1 MADLSAVPVS
11 DYGALL
17 SSYGNAQA
25 NQQASYAEAAKE
37 RADIPLIQAQTQ
49 GAQIQNARSAWQLKG
64 LQALLGG
71 SNSSAPGA
79 PASGAGSPV
88 AGGGENAAPGAS
100 NAATGGSPFLN
111 ADGSP
116 NTSAISGAVD
126 DRFTQKPY
134 VPSAQVAKLNAASA
148 AYGAPEFGAAA
159 MAQEKAGYDAQMQ
172 GRSIAANNL
181 YDQAVD
187 VHNAAKDGHAV
198 ETLRLYNSG
207 AADAIVQ
214 RGKDM
219 GWTDDQV
226 NQHAADLADAL
237 GGAAYRHTGRE
248 VVDKNGVAFD
258 KQTGQPVLGAK
269 QAPMSASE
277 QANLS
282 AALDKP
288 VDQPDGQGGTTQVPQ
303 WKASGYASK
312 AQAMAAE
319 TANPGISQQGL
330 PHQATAAAAANAK
343 NDPAAAHSAA
353 MGQDPE
359 APTVYGVPNK
369 AFTDPDYKA
378 PVVSAPRGT
387 TLNPGQQDL
396 QKTLVKSSSDLLDS
410 AGEVTAAS
418 SRALQ
423 YFGAAK
429 TILDA
434 PNGQAITGLPGA
446 IVADLNKLGFNL
458 QNGNDRV
465 EAVKY
470 LTNGALQG
478 LKQTYGSKPAQFDV
492 KVNLEQAF
500 PDVKSQGL
508 GALKNLVDYN
518 VRAANYDLASAKRVN
533 GYLNANMDPRKFNQ
547 WNEQYASRAANINQA
562 PPAGANAITHV
573 TDAAGYAAIKPGQQY
588 ISPDGMTRTKPAAA
602 QPAAQ

>member
-1 MADLSAVPVS
+1 MADIATP
-11 DYGALL
+11 ALVTGPGQTFL
-17 SSYGNAQA
+17 ESLAQPSNIA
-25 NQQASYAEAAKE
+25 QT
-37 RADIPLIQAQTQ
+37 QAQTALEKAQ
-49 GAQIQNARSAWQLKG
+49 TQTAQIQNARSAWQLQG

-71 SNSSAPGA
+71 QGAPGSAPATGVAA
-79 PASGAGSPV
+79 PQP
-88 AGGGENAAPGAS
+88 NAAPGAS
-100 NAATGGSPFLN
+100 NAPSGGNPFLN

-116 NTSAISGAVD
+116 NSGAISDAVD
-126 DRFTQKPY
+126 QRFTQKPY

-159 MAQEKAGYDAQMQ
+159 MAQEKAGYDAQQ
-172 GRSIAANNL
+172 QAKSVAANNL

-187 VHNAAKDGHAV
+187 VHTAPAGAALH
-198 ETLRLYNSG
+198 TLELYNPQ
-207 AADAIVQ
+207 AADAIAA
-214 RGKDM
+214 RGKAL
-219 GWTDDQV
+219 GWSDAEVD
-226 NQHAADLADAL
+226 QHARDMADAI
-237 GGAAYRHTGRE
+237 GGATYRHTGRE

-258 KQTGQPVLGAK
+258 KQTGQPVLNGS
-269 QAPMSASE
+269 QAPMSAND
-277 QANLS
+277 QATLS
-282 AALDKP
+282 NKLDQL
-288 VDQPDGQGGTTQVPQ
+288 VDYPNGQGGLKKVPQ
-303 WKASGYASK
+303 WQADGYATK

-319 TANPGISQQGL
+319 TANPGVSAQGA
-330 PHQATAAAAANAK
+330 PHQAAATAGAAAAAG
-343 NDPAAAHSAA
+343 DHAAAHSAA
-353 MGQDPE
+353 MGSDPE
-359 APTVYGVPNK
+359 AMTPYGVPNK
-369 AFTDPDYKA
+369 AFTDNDYKA
-378 PVVSAPRGT
+378 PVVKAAPGT
-387 TLNPGQQDL
+387 TLSPDQQDMRNS
-396 QKTLVKSSSDLLDS
+396 LVKSQNDLLDS
-410 AGEVTAAS
+410 AGEVTSAS

-429 TILDA
+429 QILDA

-446 IVADLNKLGFNL
+446 VVADLNKLGFNL

-547 WNEQYASRAANINQA
+547 WNEQYASRAANINKPASATPEANNA
-562 PPAGANAITHV
+562 PPLP
-573 TDAAGYAAIKPGQQY
+573 DAAANKGRVLKNGSQQM
-588 ISPDGMTRTKPAAA
+588 ISDGTHWVPATGGATGTF
-602 QPAAQ
+602 